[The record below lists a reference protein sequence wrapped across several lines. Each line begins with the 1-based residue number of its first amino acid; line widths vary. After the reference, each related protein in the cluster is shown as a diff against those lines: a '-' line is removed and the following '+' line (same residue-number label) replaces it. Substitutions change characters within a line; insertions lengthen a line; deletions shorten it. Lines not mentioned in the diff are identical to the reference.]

1 MSKTQTK
8 SQTKTKVVLSEED
21 IKKEL
26 DIDKE
31 NVKEDFVDYLFRFGK
46 YRNMLASQI
55 VSIETIN
62 PKTKQKQQQG
72 LQYLKWCLANVLFL
86 LPDDKKIIQ
95 QIIDNYTSK

>member
-95 QIIDNYTSK
+95 QIIDNYTTK

>member
-21 IKKEL
+21 TTPKSEVDGPI
-26 DIDKE
+26 
-31 NVKEDFVDYLFRFGK
+31 VKEEFEDYLFRFGK
-46 YRNMLASQI
+46 YRNMLATQI

-95 QIIDNYTSK
+95 QIIDNYTTK

>member
-8 SQTKTKVVLSEED
+8 SQTKTKVVLSEKD

-46 YRNMLASQI
+46 YRNILASQI

-72 LQYLKWCLANVLFL
+72 LQYLKWCLANVLFYYL
-86 LPDDKKIIQ
+86 MIKR
-95 QIIDNYTSK
+95 